1 MKLKDMIAYIAL
13 AAIWGLSFVVVLRVV
28 HAFGWVG
35 AVTFRAFVAAGTL
48 LIIAAL
54 TRRRLDF
61 SVGWTPLAVVGA
73 TTVALQ
79 LAGLNYAMPMIG
91 TAMSAILVA
100 TIPLFSML
108 IAQLAGVERL
118 SAPRKAG
125 LFVGFVGVVLLVGFP
140 AVPLT
145 ASFVAGCLLS
155 LGSAFFA
162 ALGSNY
168 VGYRLGNVGTWEVT
182 IGSFLTGGAML
193 LPLLVLV
200 PVPGSPLPIDY
211 LFLFIAGAFMS
222 GLTYLLYFWLV
233 GRLGATRAVSVE
245 FAVTLVAVAIGAGLL
260 GEPLSLPQVIGG
272 ATVVFGCALVL
283 GLFGRAGRELAAS

>member
-1 MKLKDMIAYIAL
+1 MKPKDLTAYVAL
-13 AAIWGLSFVVVLRVV
+13 AVIWGLSFVVVLRVV
-28 HAFGWVG
+28 QAFGWVG
-35 AVTFRAFVAAGTL
+35 AVTLRAFVAAGTL
-48 LIIAAL
+48 LVIAAI

-61 SVGWTPLAVVGA
+61 SVGWPRLAIVGA

-125 LFVGFVGVVLLVGFP
+125 LLLGFVGVLLLVGFP

-145 ASFVAGCLLS
+145 ASFVIGCLCS
-155 LGSAFFA
+155 LASAFFA

-168 VGYRLGNVGTWEVT
+168 VGHRLSHVGAWEVT

-193 LPLLVLV
+193 LPMLAFV
-200 PVPGSPLPIDY
+200 PVPGSPLPLDY
-211 LFLFIAGAFMS
+211 LLLFIAGALMS

-260 GEPLSLPQVIGG
+260 GEPLSAVQMIGA
-272 ATVVFGCALVL
+272 ATVVCGCALVL
-283 GLFGRAGRELAAS
+283 GLFGRGGRRLAAS

>member
-1 MKLKDMIAYIAL
+1 MNPRDLTAYVTL
-13 AAIWGLSFVVVLRVV
+13 AVIWGLSFVVVLRVV
-28 HAFGWVG
+28 EAFGWVG
-35 AVTFRAFVAAGTL
+35 AVTLRAFVAAGTL
-48 LIIAAL
+48 LVIAAL

-61 SVGWTPLAVVGA
+61 SVGWPRLAFVGA

-108 IAQLAGVERL
+108 IAQASGIERL

-125 LFVGFVGVVLLVGFP
+125 LLLGFCGVVLLVGFP

-145 ASFVAGCLLS
+145 MPFVVGCLAS
-155 LGSAFFA
+155 LASAFFA
-162 ALGSNY
+162 AVGSNY
-168 VGYRLGNVGTWEVT
+168 VGYRLRHVGAWEVT

-193 LPLLVLV
+193 LPLLALV
-200 PVPGSPLPIDY
+200 PVPGVPLPLDY
-211 LFLFIAGAFMS
+211 VLLFIAGALMS

-233 GRLGATRAVSVE
+233 GRLGATKAVSVE
-245 FAVTLVAVAIGAGLL
+245 FAVTVIAVMIGAGLL
-260 GEPLSLPQVIGG
+260 GEPLSLVQMVGA
-272 ATVVFGCALVL
+272 ATVVLGCTLVL
-283 GLFGRAGRELAAS
+283 GLIGGRRAASAA